1 MRWVIREDYLEEIEG
16 DMEEVFQDNLER
28 YSLKKTKRLYTVE
41 TLKLL
46 RPSILK
52 HIHPQSFIPPTAMF
66 KHNLII
72 SYRGF
77 LRNKT
82 TFLINLI
89 GLSTG
94 LAGALLIFFWVQDEL
109 RVNNIFEK
117 GDQLYQIQENFP
129 VAQEILTMGRTP
141 VFLGS
146 ELVKEMPEVELS
158 TVVSRYFQAGILS
171 HEENQ
176 AKGSAIFASED
187 FFKVFSY
194 HLIAGNRE
202 QILTDK
208 RSIAISETLA
218 KSLFRTTRDAVGKTI
233 EWKHDFFQGPFLIS
247 GIFEDVP
254 VHSTMKFDLIFHHD
268 IYLDLDEESE
278 KWYSNA
284 GLNFLIL
291 KKGTNIDQFNEKIR
305 PYLQSKTQWKEQSEI
320 FVQQYKKKYLHG
332 EFENGVNVGGRIS
345 YVRMFSL
352 IALFILII
360 ACINFMNLSTAQAS
374 KKMKEIGVK
383 KAIGATRKNL
393 MIQFLSESMLMA
405 FLSFL
410 LALLFIGM
418 MLPQFNE
425 ITGKDL
431 LLTWDSSLIF
441 LITGVVVIC
450 GLLAGSYPAFYLS
463 GFDPILVLKGKRSST
478 SGEQWIRKGLV
489 IFQFA
494 ISLVFMVGVVVV
506 QQQMAYTQTRNLGY
520 NRDQVIRFDR
530 GSFDDPTV
538 FLSELEKISGVA
550 LASNMNG
557 NFLSGMDAQ
566 SGYVWTGEVSDE
578 AYLFKAPQIG
588 YDVIETLGIE
598 VIMGRSFSREMKDD
612 RFKIILNESALK
624 LMGLKDPIGTILDKN
639 VGNGREHRQIIGV
652 IKDFQYGSIHEK
664 IGPLIL
670 RFRPAGRQML
680 VKIQA
685 GTEPSTLKQI
695 RTLFKKFY
703 PDKEFQFTFLD
714 EDYQALYVAEQR
726 VATLSSYFGTLAII
740 ISCLGLF
747 GLASFT
753 AERRNKEI
761 SIRKILGASVWEIV
775 RLLSRN
781 FSQMVLLAILIGIPI
796 SYVVA
801 QRWLDSF
808 AYQIDLKWWYFG
820 LCGIAA
826 LLIAWLTIGFQT
838 FKAASANP
846 AEQLRSE

>member
-28 YSLKKTKRLYTVE
+28 YPLKKAKRLYTVE

-46 RPSILK
+46 RPAILK
-52 HIHPQSFIPPTAMF
+52 HLNPQSFVPPTAMF

-109 RVNNIFEK
+109 KMNNFFEK
-117 GDQLYQIQENFP
+117 GDQLYQVYENFSI
-129 VAQEILTMGRTP
+129 AQEILTMDRTP
-141 VFLGS
+141 VLIGREF
-146 ELVKEMPEVELS
+146 VKGMPEVELS
-158 TVVSRYFQAGILS
+158 TVVSRYFQEGKLNF
-171 HEENQ
+171 EEKEV
-176 AKGSAIFASED
+176 KGSAIFASPD

-194 HLIAGNRE
+194 PLVAGNRE
-202 QILTDK
+202 LILTEK
-208 RSIAISETLA
+208 RSIAISKSLA
-218 KSLFRTTRDAVGKTI
+218 KILFPSPHDALGQTI
-233 EWKHDFFQGPFLIS
+233 EWEHDFFQGPYIIS

-284 GLNFLIL
+284 GQNFLIL
-291 KKGTNIDQFNEKIR
+291 KHGTDIDQFNEKIR
-305 PYLQSKTQWKEQSEI
+305 TYLQPKTPWKEKSEI

-345 YVRMFSL
+345 YVRMFSI
-352 IALFILII
+352 IAFFILIL

-383 KAIGATRKNL
+383 KALGATRRNL

-410 LALLFIGM
+410 AALLIIGLL
-418 MLPQFNE
+418 LPQFNVL
-425 ITGKDL
+425 TGKNL
-431 LLTWDSSLIF
+431 LMTWDTGLF
-441 LITGVVVIC
+441 LSVLGIVAIC
-450 GLLAGSYPAFYLS
+450 GLLAGSYPALYLS
-463 GFDPILVLKGKRSST
+463 SFDPILVLKGKRSSS
-478 SGEQWIRKGLV
+478 SGEQWVRKGLV
-489 IFQFA
+489 IFQFT
-494 ISLVFMVGVVVV
+494 ISLIFMVGVVVV
-506 QQQMAYTQTRNLGY
+506 HQQMAYTQTRNLGY
-520 NRDQVIRFDR
+520 HRDQVIRFDR
-530 GSFDDPTV
+530 GRFDDPQA
-538 FLSELEKISGVA
+538 FIAELKKIPGVI

-566 SGYVWTGEVSDE
+566 SGYVWTGDLSDE
-578 AYLFKAPQIG
+578 AYMFKAPQIG

-598 VIMGRSFSREMKDD
+598 VVMGRSFSRDMNDD
-612 RFKIILNESALK
+612 RFNIILNESALK
-624 LMGLKDPIGTILDKN
+624 LMGLADPIGTILDKN
-639 VGNGREHRQIIGV
+639 VGNGREHRNIVGV
-652 IKDFQYGSIHEK
+652 IKDFQYGSIHEE

-685 GTEPSTLKQI
+685 GTEQATLKQI
-695 RTLFKKFY
+695 NQVFEQFY
-703 PDKEFQFTFLD
+703 PEKEFDFTFLD
-714 EDYQALYVAEQR
+714 DDYQALYKAEQR
-726 VATLSSYFGTLAII
+726 VAVLSSYFGALAII

-753 AERRNKEI
+753 AERRKKEI
-761 SIRKILGASVWEIV
+761 GIRKILGASVWEIV
-775 RLLSRN
+775 GLLSRN
-781 FSQMVLLAILIGIPI
+781 FSQMVVLAILIGIPI

-801 QRWLDSF
+801 QRWLDTF
-808 AYQIDLKWWYFG
+808 AYQIELSWWHFG
-820 LCGIAA
+820 CCGLTA
-826 LLIAWLTIGFQT
+826 LLIAWLTIGYQT
-838 FKAASANP
+838 LMAAKLNP
-846 AEQLRSE
+846 ADNLSQE